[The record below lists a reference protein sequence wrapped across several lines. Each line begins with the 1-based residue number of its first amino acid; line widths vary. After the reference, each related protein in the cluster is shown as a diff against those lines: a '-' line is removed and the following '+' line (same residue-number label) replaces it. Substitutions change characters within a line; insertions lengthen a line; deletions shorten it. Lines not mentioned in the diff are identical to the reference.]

1 MLKRKSRI
9 QFILNNNDSNSL
21 YKRRIFASKVN
32 EKGQRIPQ
40 RKWLACLCH
49 GSKIKSCTPFLG
61 IRIPVETIGNLS
73 ILTLFERLRSPEV
86 SSMKLST
93 RFITLIP
100 GLSSLSPK
108 VHVELTTVQ
117 HGEHSISECDGQ
129 NTSMKTTSR
138 CRQSAAAARLTS
150 SRT

>member
-1 MLKRKSRI
+1 MNQGSR
-9 QFILNNNDSNSL
+9 
-21 YKRRIFASKVN
+21 
-32 EKGQRIPQ
+32 
-40 RKWLACLCH
+40 
-49 GSKIKSCTPFLG
+49 TPFLG